1 MRPHDVRGI
10 RVATRVLASGNE
22 ELRERVARSCSIL
35 AGVKRDKIWSLDL
48 RQRVESILFQ
58 TQTPA
63 YADRD
68 EVFEAVLLLE
78 PEALEK
84 IAADILDLYGALE
97 IYAHRH
103 TSPD

>member
-1 MRPHDVRGI
+1 MRRIH
-10 RVATRVLASGNE
+10 VATRTLASGNE

-35 AGVKRDKIWSLDL
+35 AGIRRDKVWSLDL

-84 IAADILDLYGALE
+84 IASDIVDLYGAMCV
-97 IYAHRH
+97 H
-103 TSPD
+103 TYVQSKPG

>member
-1 MRPHDVRGI
+1 MTRIH
-10 RVATRVLASGNE
+10 VATRTLASGNE

-68 EVFEAVLLLE
+68 EVCEAVLLLE

-84 IAADILDLYGALE
+84 IASDILDLYGALR
-97 IYAHRH
+97 IYMHRQRN
-103 TSPD
+103 PG